1 MLRRRRSTLVALVA
15 VLGLAALAPSGTA
28 ASPPSRAK
36 ADAALDAALARVV
49 RAADGP
55 PGVAALVQRGSG
67 KRFLTRGVASL
78 RTGRRFRPSDHLRT
92 ASTGKAMMG
101 AAALRLVD
109 AGALSLDDTVGELL
123 PGLPAAWGE
132 ITLAQLLQHRSGL
145 PEYTTA
151 QGFIDALNT
160 RPKAPVAPLQLVTWL
175 GNAPLE
181 FAPGTRYAYRNT
193 DNIVAGLMIEAATG
207 LSLRDE
213 LSQRVFDPLRM
224 RNTSLPTGYRQPT
237 PFVTGYDAPVKGKR
251 EDLSEVLNA
260 DYLWAAGGEVT
271 TQDDF
276 TRFVRAYAG
285 PRYLKAP
292 TRAAQRRWVRGGS
305 EPPGPGR
312 NDAGLAL
319 FRYTARCGVVYGH
332 AGNLFG
338 YTQFIAATADG
349 TRSIVVSANTQLSPD
364 VLPETFKLLRSAF
377 EAGVCAALAR

>member
-1 MLRRRRSTLVALVA
+1 MARRRRSTLVALVA
-15 VLGLAALAPSGTA
+15 VLGLAALAPSAPA

-67 KRFLTRGVASL
+67 RRFLTRGVASL

-109 AGALSLDDTVGELL
+109 AAALSLDDTVGELL

-145 PEYTTA
+145 PEYTAA
-151 QGFIDALNT
+151 QGLIDALNT

-181 FAPGTRYAYRNT
+181 FAPGTRYAYPNT

-332 AGNLFG
+332 TGNLFG
-338 YTQFIAATADG
+338 YSQFIAATADG

-364 VLPETFKLLRSAF
+364 VLPKTFKLLRSAF